1 MPRPI
6 TTRSTIGKRYAP
18 VKEVS
23 KTTFRNGKVVRT
35 TVTSRTLP
43 SGEIQRAS
51 SQRVTYVGGP
61 IKPKYQA
68 PKISRSIPSYQPT
81 PPIRQGIPRPN
92 KRQMPFNSI
101 DDAYGGYLVQA
112 PPPRISSAPK
122 PRPQVIARQP
132 QQPYA
137 YDLGSHVKKA
147 AKKTGEL
154 FYNASPFGVAE
165 TIIDLGA
172 KEIRRQRENKK
183 DIEIAKQGRGGI
195 FGVGDVT
202 PEDTRRL
209 TDDFYGYG
217 AEPSYGIAENATLN
231 RPAQKLKIKTDSEE
245 AYYRKTGKI
254 NRGEK
259 YDWWEQF
266 GQI

>member
-51 SQRVTYVGGP
+51 SQRVTYVAGP
-61 IKPKYQA
+61 VKPQYQA
-68 PKISRSIPSYQPT
+68 PKTYARIPSYQPT

-92 KRQMPFNSI
+92 KRQMPVNNI

-122 PRPQVIARQP
+122 PRTYIPQPVARQP
-132 QQPYA
+132 QKPYA
-137 YDLGSHVKKA
+137 YDLGSQVKKA
-147 AKKTGEL
+147 AKKTGEV

-172 KEIRRQRENKK
+172 KEVRRQREIKF
-183 DIEIAKQGRGGI
+183 AKQGRGGI

-202 PEDTRRL
+202 PKDTRRL
-209 TDDFYGYG
+209 TDDFYFGP
-217 AEPSYGIAENATLN
+217 EPSYDIAENATLN
-231 RPAQKLKIKTDSEE
+231 RPTQKLKIKTDSEE

>member
-81 PPIRQGIPRPN
+81 PPIR
-92 KRQMPFNSI
+92 
-101 DDAYGGYLVQA
+101 
-112 PPPRISSAPK
+112 ISAAPK

-137 YDLGSHVKKA
+137 YDLSSHVKKA

-202 PEDTRRL
+202 
-209 TDDFYGYG
+209 
-217 AEPSYGIAENATLN
+217 
-231 RPAQKLKIKTDSEE
+231 
-245 AYYRKTGKI
+245 
-254 NRGEK
+254 
-259 YDWWEQF
+259 
-266 GQI
+266 